1 MGLVNRVLPEGQLDE
16 FVRKV
21 ALDLAGNAPLT
32 IAAAKAVIETL
43 IASPEDVSTARE
55 RIARCMKSDD
65 YIEGR
70 RAFMEKR
77 KPQFS
82 GK

>member
-1 MGLVNRVLPEGQLDE
+1 VI
-16 FVRKV
+16 
-21 ALDLAGNAPLT
+21 AP
-32 IAAAKAVIETL
+32 
-43 IASPEDVSTARE
+43 PEDVSTARE

-77 KPQFS
+77 TPQFS

>member
-1 MGLVNRVLPEGQLDE
+1 MGLVNRVLPEAELDE
-16 FVRKV
+16 FVRKL
-21 ALDLAGNAPLT
+21 AMELAGNAPLT
-32 IAAAKAVIETL
+32 IAAAKAVIETV
-43 IASPEDVSTARE
+43 IAPPEDVSTARD
-55 RIARCMKSDD
+55 RIARCMQSED

-77 KPQFS
+77 PPRFL